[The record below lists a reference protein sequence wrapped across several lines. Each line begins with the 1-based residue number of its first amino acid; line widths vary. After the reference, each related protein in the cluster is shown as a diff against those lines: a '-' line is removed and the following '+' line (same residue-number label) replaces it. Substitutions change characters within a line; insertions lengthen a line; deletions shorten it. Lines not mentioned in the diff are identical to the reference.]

1 MAVFEL
7 ARFKIEPHKT
17 NDMLA
22 SRDAMVDAIRARFPG
37 LIEARLARLDD
48 GTWIDVWRWESLEQA
63 KAAAAGAPEVP
74 EAGAMF
80 SLISEVESMEHAEI
94 IHER

>member
-7 ARFKIEPHKT
+7 ARFKVEPDKA

-22 SRDAMVDAIRARFPG
+22 SRDAMVDAVRERFPG
-37 LIEARLARLDD
+37 LIEASLARLDEV
-48 GTWIDVWRWESLEQA
+48 TWIDVWKWESLEQA

-80 SLISEVESMEHAEI
+80 SLISKVEGMEHATI
-94 IHER
+94 VHER

>member
-1 MAVFEL
+1 MATLEL
-7 ARFKIEPHKT
+7 ARFKVEPE
-17 NDMLA
+17 NIGRMLQ
-22 SRDAMVDAIRARFPG
+22 SRDAMVEAIRARFAG

-48 GTWIDVWRWESLEQA
+48 TTWIDVWKWESLEQA
-63 KAAAAGAPEVP
+63 KAAADGASAVP

-94 IHER
+94 LHEA